1 MTIHGTLCSQ
11 RVLHGVSKRD
21 KKVWRP
27 FHALALP
34 QGRGSAVDEKN
45 GPGMERFV
53 VANPFDG
60 GCRRRSP
67 YAEGS
72 LSGREQADYPSGQK
86 KANRPCAGPSRHA
99 GRAAG
104 GPLCAARLRGVR
116 CGCGQ
121 RRVGEAPPGF
131 SAPASSGIAKAG
143 GRGPTLPPILQCVR
157 LPARASP
164 HPASPG

>member
-1 MTIHGTLCSQ
+1 MTIHGTLCSR

-34 QGRGSAVDEKN
+34 QGRGSALDEKN

-67 YAEGS
+67 CAEGS
-72 LSGREQADYPSGQK
+72 LSSREQADYPPGQK
-86 KANRPCAGPSRHA
+86 KANRPCTGPSRHA

-104 GPLCAARLRGVR
+104 GPP
-116 CGCGQ
+116 
-121 RRVGEAPPGF
+121 RVFRVPQFRHRQGGRERSYSSSDP
-131 SAPASSGIAKAG
+131 SVPASSDKSLAPRSKSRMTLWYASGRKE
-143 GRGPTLPPILQCVR
+143 GRGLRHGPP
-157 LPARASP
+157 
-164 HPASPG
+164 